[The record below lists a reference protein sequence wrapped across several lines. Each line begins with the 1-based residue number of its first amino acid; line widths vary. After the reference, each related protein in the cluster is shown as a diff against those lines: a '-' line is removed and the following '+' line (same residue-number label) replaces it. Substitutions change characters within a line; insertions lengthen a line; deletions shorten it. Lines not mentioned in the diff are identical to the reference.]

1 VKTEKVV
8 LPGGSPTINYTRQTI
23 FCTVDLP
30 AKTNRFDSEF
40 LLSGGMSTKYRTL
53 FSYLENNKEV
63 DEFYRALYSYQDI
76 GSAFRIDSVVSR
88 EFRHDKP
95 FRYRVKAKGVVE
107 KGINILNDSI
117 LNISFSDLFM
127 HDQVEIGNDSTELGF
142 YLDYTYS
149 DVLQLFIT
157 FSQPVEVVNRETFGK
172 SLVNDVGEYTC
183 SLSIIN
189 PAGIMVSSTYTI
201 SKDAITGSDCNK
213 LTAINNL
220 LREAKNTRLIIK
232 VLPEEPGLANQQ

>member
-1 VKTEKVV
+1 
-8 LPGGSPTINYTRQTI
+8 
-23 FCTVDLP
+23 
-30 AKTNRFDSEF
+30 
-40 LLSGGMSTKYRTL
+40 
-53 FSYLENNKEV
+53 
-63 DEFYRALYSYQDI
+63 
-76 GSAFRIDSVVSR
+76 
-88 EFRHDKP
+88 
-95 FRYRVKAKGVVE
+95 
-107 KGINILNDSI
+107 
-117 LNISFSDLFM
+117 
-127 HDQVEIGNDSTELGF
+127 VEIGNDSTELGF